1 MIMKMEPILKA
12 YESLDSKKS
21 RVIFPTPD
29 GKMFNQNIANE
40 LSKEKKLVFI
50 CGHYKGIDQRVRNE
64 IVTDEISIG
73 DYVLSNGELPAL
85 IMIDSIMRLVPG
97 VLNDYKSAKTDSFS
111 SDLLDGP
118 HYTRPR
124 EYCGLK
130 VPDVLLSGNHKEIEN
145 WFLKERINKTKKIE
159 WIYIKNIN
167 PKIVEKK
174 MNKILESTKDLMK
187 NDIPVFKSG
196 DTLAVGVKVIEGEKS
211 RIQMFEGVVIAI
223 SSGSGL
229 AKTFT
234 LRKVSNGVGVERVFP
249 MHSPN
254 LDSIKV
260 VKKGKVRR
268 AKLYYLRGRQGKAA
282 KIKEIIS

>member
-1 MIMKMEPILKA
+1 M
-12 YESLDSKKS
+12 
-21 RVIFPTPD
+21 
-29 GKMFNQNIANE
+29 
-40 LSKEKKLVFI
+40 VF
-50 CGHYKGIDQRVRNE
+50 
-64 IVTDEISIG
+64 
-73 DYVLSNGELPAL
+73 
-85 IMIDSIMRLVPG
+85 
-97 VLNDYKSAKTDSFS
+97 
-111 SDLLDGP
+111 
-118 HYTRPR
+118 
-124 EYCGLK
+124 
-130 VPDVLLSGNHKEIEN
+130 
-145 WFLKERINKTKKIE
+145 KERINKKKIE